1 MSAIDLS
8 HAVHYHSGKF
18 PPTELNLEKLYPS
31 LLAATDALAR
41 YDQMLTTMH
50 NREIFIAPLRNQEAV
65 LSSKMEGTI
74 STLDE
79 ILEYDA
85 EYGEEDDSPRGETR
99 SDVVETIL
107 YRRTM
112 VAAQK
117 AIAEGRPISSSL
129 VKSMHQ
135 QLLSYGRGITK
146 SPGQFKTE
154 QNYIGESGSRI
165 VSYIPISPEKL
176 QDGLDAFFHYMEGSG
191 HSALIKTAISHV
203 EFEALHPFKDGNG
216 RIGRIL
222 ITLMLWKAGSIS
234 SPHFYISRYMEERKG
249 EYIARMRSV
258 SENGEWDE
266 WCIFF
271 FEAVAAQ
278 AKENLK
284 ITQTIRD
291 LYEELK
297 QTFIDILASKYAL
310 SALDSI
316 FTTPIF
322 QIPKLSRQSKI
333 PQVTLGNFAKRLLDA
348 NLLETRQDASG
359 RRPAL
364 YAFEPLLK
372 LVRT

>member
-18 PPTELNLEKLYPS
+18 PPNALSLEKLYPS
-31 LLAATDALAR
+31 LLEATDALAR

-50 NREIFIAPLRNQEAV
+50 NREIFLAPLRNQEAV

-85 EYGEEDDSPRGETR
+85 EFGDEDDSSRGEPR

-129 VKSMHQ
+129 IKSMHQ

-165 VSYIPISPEKL
+165 ISYIPISPEKL
-176 QDGLDAFFHYMEGSG
+176 QDGLDAFFHYMAESS
-191 HSALIKTAISHV
+191 HYALIKTAISHV

-234 SPHFYISRYMEERKG
+234 SPHFYISRYMEERKS
-249 EYIARMRSV
+249 EYIARMRAV
-258 SENGEWDE
+258 SESGE
-266 WCIFF
+266 
-271 FEAVAAQ
+271 
-278 AKENLK
+278 
-284 ITQTIRD
+284 
-291 LYEELK
+291 
-297 QTFIDILASKYAL
+297 
-310 SALDSI
+310 
-316 FTTPIF
+316 
-322 QIPKLSRQSKI
+322 
-333 PQVTLGNFAKRLLDA
+333 
-348 NLLETRQDASG
+348 
-359 RRPAL
+359 
-364 YAFEPLLK
+364 
-372 LVRT
+372 

>member
-316 FTTPIF
+316 FITPIF

>member
-8 HAVHYHSGKF
+8 QAVEYHYGKF
-18 PPTELNLEKLYPS
+18 PPAKLDLEKLYPS

-50 NREIFIAPLRNQEAV
+50 NREIFLAPLRNQEAV

-85 EYGEEDDSPRGETR
+85 EYGDDDDNHAEVR
-99 SDVVETIL
+99 SEIVETIL

-112 VAAQK
+112 LSAQK
-117 AIAEGRPISSSL
+117 SIDEGRPVSSSL
-129 VKSMHQ
+129 IKSMHQ
-135 QLLSYGRGITK
+135 QLLSYGRGTGK

-154 QNYIGESGSRI
+154 QNYIGETGSRI
-165 VSYIPISPEKL
+165 ISYIPIAPEYL
-176 QDGLDAFFHYMEGSG
+176 QDGLERLFHYVENDK
-191 HSALIKTAISHV
+191 HPALIRTALSHV

-234 SPHFYISRYMEERKG
+234 SPHFYISRYMEERKND
-249 EYIARMRSV
+249 YITRMRDV
-258 SENGEWDE
+258 SANNAWEE
-266 WCIFF
+266 WCVFF
-271 FEAVAAQ
+271 LEAVAEQ
-278 AKENLK
+278 AKTNLE
-284 ITQTIRD
+284 TTNSIRR
-291 LYEELK
+291 LYESMK
-297 QTFIDILASKYAL
+297 GTFTEILASKHAL
-310 SALDSI
+310 ATLDAI
-316 FTTPIF
+316 FTTPVF
-322 QIPKLSRQSKI
+322 QIPKLSRQTGI
-333 PQVTLGNFAKRLLDA
+333 PQAALGKFIRRLLDA
-348 NLLETRQDASG
+348 QLMQIRQHGSG

-372 LVRT
+372 LVRA